1 MPSGTILVVR
11 ENPSLA
17 SALAD
22 LFQAD
27 GFTVSTVRSLEE
39 LNRGITGELPPGA
52 AIVVVASKGFDSPTT
67 REWATGKWNDTD
79 LVLIGARDPGL
90 RSRGRF
96 HVVRLPLVPK
106 ELLRMVR
113 SLLERAPSPSDVLAP
128 TG

>member
-1 MPSGTILVVR
+1 VPGGTVLVVR

-27 GFTVSTVRSLEE
+27 GLTVSTVRSLEE
-39 LNRGITGELPPGA
+39 LGHAPEGPVSRQST
-52 AIVVVASKGFDSPTT
+52 IVVVASKGFESPTT
-67 REWATGKWNDTD
+67 REWATGKWSGTD

-106 ELLRMVR
+106 ELLRLIR
-113 SLLERAPSPSDVLAP
+113 SLLDGLAPSPDAIAP

>member
-1 MPSGTILVVR
+1 VPGGSVLIVR

-27 GFTVSTVRSLEE
+27 GLTVSTVRSLEE
-39 LNRGITGELPPGA
+39 LHRGPAGKLPPGA
-52 AIVVVASKGFDSPTT
+52 AIVVVASKGFESPTT

-79 LVLIGARDPGL
+79 LVLIGARDPTL

-96 HVVRLPLVPK
+96 HVVTLPLVPK
-106 ELLRMVR
+106 ELLGLVR
-113 SLLERAPSPSDVLAP
+113 SLLDSAPSPSSALAP
-128 TG
+128 PD

>member
-1 MPSGTILVVR
+1 MPAGTILVVR

-27 GFTVSTVRSLEE
+27 GLAVSTVRSLEE
-39 LNRGITGELPPGA
+39 LSRGPAGELRPSA

-96 HVVRLPLVPK
+96 HVVPLPLVPK
-106 ELLRMVR
+106 ELLRMVH
-113 SLLERAPSPSDVLAP
+113 SLLESAPSASSAVAP